1 MPEISSNDIRE
12 WDDERLDNEI
22 NEAYR
27 SLFTLRFQHAT
38 RQLENYRT
46 LRTAR
51 RTIARLRTIKRERQ
65 LQENA
70 VETVAICFLHSYI
83 ENTNEESTAE
93 ILKCLSPE
101 LFVSTSNKIS
111 TVSVTGSSGHS
122 VSLHTNAPFQHS
134 TLGPSPSHSPQ
145 SSYKASPPHTPAQS
159 TSAIHSPSQL

>member
-65 LQENA
+65 LKENQVVYKIGKFPFIA
-70 VETVAICFLHSYI
+70 NSRVRGFPSFITSITHSSVEHNL
-83 ENTNEESTAE
+83 E
-93 ILKCLSPE
+93 SPE
-101 LFVSTSNKIS
+101 KRMSR
-111 TVSVTGSSGHS
+111 
-122 VSLHTNAPFQHS
+122 APNGGFGGK
-134 TLGPSPSHSPQ
+134 L
-145 SSYKASPPHTPAQS
+145 
-159 TSAIHSPSQL
+159 